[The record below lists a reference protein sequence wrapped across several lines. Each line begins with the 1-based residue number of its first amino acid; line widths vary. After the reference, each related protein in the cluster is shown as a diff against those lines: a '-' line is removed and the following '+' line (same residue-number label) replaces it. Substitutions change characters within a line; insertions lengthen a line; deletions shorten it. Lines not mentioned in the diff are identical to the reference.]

1 MTDVIDTPM
10 EYCKQCG
17 QSLVSLKTI
26 HVKRPCKECGQS
38 FYIFEPG
45 ENGQGM
51 RVREG
56 DQPIIPAGAIRLSLD
71 FAQANGKFTREGI
84 SWFAQMLFFQGQA
97 STPEELSKTL
107 DKYHDYA
114 IRVWENSPLIE
125 GLDLNSEAGW
135 IEFDKRLQENQN
147 SPEWWA
153 TWVLKGVVLVRES
166 LEKGN
171 IENAV
176 WAMNSLTNSRA
187 MLIFKEILEETVWSG
202 YMISNLKNVLKIWH
216 DNKDNSDEEFWQKTF
231 WENSIV
237 LSQVFSFPVLILE
250 DKAYVGGKK
259 IDDKGGNLVDFILA
273 NNLSENTVLVEIKTP
288 KTSLLGSLYRGGVY
302 NISSEITGALLQVSN
317 YKDSLIKDYHRL
329 KSESD
334 KSFYAF
340 NPQCLVIA
348 GTWQDEIVNQDQKK
362 SFELF
367 RNGLKDV
374 QIITYDELF
383 RKIEILIA
391 LLEGKKT

>member
-1 MTDVIDTPM
+1 MTDSIDTPI
-10 EYCKQCG
+10 EHCKQCG
-17 QSLVSLKTI
+17 QSLVPLKTI
-26 HVKRPCKECGQS
+26 HVKRPCQKCGQS

-45 ENGQGM
+45 EKGQGM
-51 RVREG
+51 QVREG
-56 DQPIIPAGAIRLSLD
+56 DQLIIPAGAIRFSLD
-71 FAQANGKFTREGI
+71 FTKANGKFTREGI
-84 SWFAQMLFFQGQA
+84 SWFAQMLFFQDQT
-97 STPEELSKTL
+97 STPEELSLTV
-107 DKYHDYA
+107 DRYHDYA
-114 IRVWENSPLIE
+114 IRVWENSPLRE
-125 GLDLNSEAGW
+125 GLDFNSEADLL
-135 IEFDKRLQENQN
+135 EFGNRIQENKN

-153 TWVLKGVVLVRES
+153 GWVLKGISLVRES

-171 IENAV
+171 IEDAV

-187 MLIFKEILEETVWSG
+187 MLIFKELLEETVWSG
-202 YMISNLKNVLKIWH
+202 YMINNLKNVLKVWQ
-216 DNKDNSDEEFWQKTF
+216 DNKDNSNENFWQKTF
-231 WENSIV
+231 WENQIV

-250 DKAYVGGKK
+250 GTAYVGGKN
-259 IDDKGGNLVDFILA
+259 IENEGGNLVDFLLE

-288 KTSLLGSLYRGGVY
+288 KTSLLGSLYRGGVH
-302 NISSEITGALLQVSN
+302 NISSEITGALLQVSS

-329 KSESD
+329 KSESI

-383 RKIEILIA
+383 RKIEILID
-391 LLEGKKT
+391 LLEGKKI